1 MNMRGTVGSLIES
14 HRAKSKRPDR
24 RIFLPQTRQLPSAA
38 PFSRRLP
45 QLRSIVPKASLS
57 VPNGPPPVP
66 IFLASLPRECPRS
79 HWRQGRAQ
87 RSGGRPPFFCRF
99 SPFTGGFFPISPR
112 VFPNFPDTF
121 PNFSPAAL
129 IYNGLFPSHLHGI
142 AAKSRKK
149 RKDKPSPVLADTLS
163 HRMGAT
169 VFNL

>member
-87 RSGGRPPFFCRF
+87 RSGGRPQFFCGFPHFTEGF
-99 SPFTGGFFPISPR
+99 SQFSGHVPQFFSSRTHLQWSVPQPFTR
-112 VFPNFPDTF
+112 NC
-121 PNFSPAAL
+121 
-129 IYNGLFPSHLHGI
+129 
-142 AAKSRKK
+142 RKK
-149 RKDKPSPVLADTLS
+149 SQKAQRQTLTRPSGHPLPSDGS
-163 HRMGAT
+163 NGI
-169 VFNL
+169 